1 MMDEKTGQRLFSPK
15 RKSISNNNFIQE
27 DNLIQRRSFSDYLY
41 GYSKKFTQK
50 KEIMS
55 KVINEDYDRKIN
67 MKHTN
72 SSTEML
78 YYRKKVEVFKKIFD
92 TLDREREKTIS
103 SFNNNIKHLSPAIQ
117 SILDPILTKILY
129 ENYRINQEQ
138 FVELCNKLYEV
149 IKNIILGTFL

>member
-1 MMDEKTGQRLFSPK
+1 
-15 RKSISNNNFIQE
+15 
-27 DNLIQRRSFSDYLY
+27 
-41 GYSKKFTQK
+41 
-50 KEIMS
+50 
-55 KVINEDYDRKIN
+55 
-67 MKHTN
+67 
-72 SSTEML
+72 ML

>member
-1 MMDEKTGQRLFSPK
+1 MTDEKTGQRLFSPK
-15 RKSISNNNFIQE
+15 RESISNSNFKND
-27 DNLIQRRSFSDYLY
+27 DNPIQRRSFSDYLY
-41 GYSKKFTQK
+41 GYSKKFSQK
-50 KEIMS
+50 REIMS

-72 SSTEML
+72 SSTEIL
-78 YYRKKVEVFKKIFD
+78 YNRKKFEVFKKIFE

-117 SILDPILTKILY
+117 SILDPIFSKILY

-138 FVELCNKLYEV
+138 FVEICNKLYEV
-149 IKNIILGTFL
+149 IPNMISGTFL